1 MKRVPVQ
8 RIVFGLLILLL
19 TTTTPAQRS
28 FTSTYDSTRKVTPG
42 RSGHESGL
50 GESQGVLLHE
60 CPRRKWKRLQLGC

>member
-8 RIVFGLLILLL
+8 RIVFGLLVLLL

-28 FTSTYDSTRKVTPG
+28 FTSTYDSTRKVTLEGPVTKVDWVNP
-42 RSGHESGL
+42 
-50 GESQGVLLHE
+50 QGFLLHE